1 MSRTSADSSQLPRP
15 ALLTSVGLLTKIVP
29 VSIVSAVLSAEG
41 KSSQRE
47 RALPAH
53 FLVYLIIALSLYMP
67 YSLREVLR
75 CVLEGLRSLDPKLTI
90 ATKGAISRARTRLGW
105 NALAEIFQR
114 VVHPIAT
121 PETPGAW
128 YRKWRV
134 VGLDGTTLALQCT
147 PENVAEFGL
156 HPSKEGPAAFP
167 LLRLVAL
174 VEVGTRVALRPVIGL
189 MTQSEVAL
197 AKELLPALT
206 KDMLVIEDRGYIGY
220 PWWVAVK
227 STGADILCRV
237 RKNMRFACHK
247 RLADGSFISY
257 LLPPKGVA
265 GERIPVRVIEYTL
278 KGVPGSE
285 ATYRI
290 ITTIGDPKAAPAPE
304 LAALYH
310 QRWETES
317 LFDEFKTHM
326 RGGNRVLLR
335 SKTPDLVRQE
345 VYGLLLAHYVV
356 RVVMSDAAQA
366 MGEDPDRISFIHT
379 VRVLKR
385 RLPQAGGVFSPRQVN
400 AMV

>member
-1 MSRTSADSSQLPRP
+1 MSRTSVDSSRLPRP
-15 ALLTSVGLLTKIVP
+15 VLLTSVGLLAKIVP
-29 VSIVSAVLSAEG
+29 MSTVSAVLSAEG

-75 CVLEGLRSLDPKLTI
+75 CVMDGLRSLDPKLTI
-90 ATKGAISRARTRLGW
+90 VTKGAISRARTRLGW
-105 NALAEIFQR
+105 KALAEIFEQ
-114 VVHPIAT
+114 VVHPIGT
-121 PETPGAW
+121 PQTPGAW

-174 VEVGTRVALRPVIGL
+174 VEVGTHVVIKPAIGL
-189 MTQSEVAL
+189 MTQFEATL
-197 AKELLPALT
+197 AQDLLPAMT

-220 PWWVAVK
+220 PWWAAVK
-227 STGADILCRV
+227 STGAEILCRV
-237 RKNMRFACHK
+237 RNNMRFACQK

-257 LLPPKGVA
+257 LLPPKGVV
-265 GERIPVRVIEYTL
+265 GERIDVRVIEYTL
-278 KGVPGSE
+278 SGIPDSE
-285 ATYRI
+285 PTYRI
-290 ITTIGDPKAAPAPE
+290 ITTILDPEVAPAQE

-310 QRWETES
+310 ERWETEN

-335 SKTPDLVRQE
+335 SKKPELVKQE
-345 VYGLLLAHYVV
+345 VYGLLLAHYSV
-356 RVVMSDAAQA
+356 RVVMNDAAQA
-366 MGEDPDRISFIHT
+366 AGEDPDRISFIHT
-379 VRVLKR
+379 VRVLRR
-385 RLPQAGGVFSPRQVN
+385 RLPQAGGVFSPH
-400 AMV
+400 